1 MAQRQLSTLERVG
14 WCNFGTSILLIMSP
28 SEGSAA
34 RSTFDALDGAT
45 SHPLLDPAYRRR
57 KLVLWTIRQVITVGL
72 AYWFW
77 EHWWVRWLF
86 ALAVLLALFNLGL
99 LLFAGPYLKRRSER
113 IRARFLEQEA
123 IWEAEDA
130 MDEDTEKDERP

>member
-1 MAQRQLSTLERVG
+1 MEEVADNPANTYAQMLD
-14 WCNFGTSILLIMSP
+14 
-28 SEGSAA
+28 SAA
-34 RSTFDALDGAT
+34 GT
-45 SHPLLDPAYRRR
+45 PLLDPAYRRR
-57 KLVLWTIRQVITVGL
+57 KLILWTIRQVIAVGL

-77 EHWWVRWLF
+77 ERWWVRWLF
-86 ALAVLLALFNLGL
+86 ALAVVLALFNLGL

-123 IWEAEDA
+123 IREAEDA

>member
-1 MAQRQLSTLERVG
+1 
-14 WCNFGTSILLIMSP
+14 MSP
-28 SEGSAA
+28 SEVPAA
-34 RSTFDALDGAT
+34 RSTLDALYGAT

-57 KLVLWTIRQVITVGL
+57 KLVLWTIRQAITVGL

-77 EHWWVRWLF
+77 ELWWVRWLF
-86 ALAVLLALFNLGL
+86 ALAVVLALFNLGL

-113 IRARFLEQEA
+113 IRARFLAQEA

-130 MDEDTEKDERP
+130 MDQDAEKDERP

>member
-1 MAQRQLSTLERVG
+1 MEERADHPANTYAQMLD
-14 WCNFGTSILLIMSP
+14 
-28 SEGSAA
+28 SAGN
-34 RSTFDALDGAT
+34 S
-45 SHPLLDPAYRRR
+45 PLLDPAYRRR
-57 KLVLWTIRQVITVGL
+57 KLILWTIRQTITVSL

-113 IRARFLEQEA
+113 IRSRFLEQEA

-130 MDEDTEKDERP
+130 MDGDGGRDEQP

>member
-1 MAQRQLSTLERVG
+1 
-14 WCNFGTSILLIMSP
+14 MSP
-28 SEGSAA
+28 SEEAA
-34 RSTFDALDGAT
+34 PRPTLDALDGAT

-57 KLVLWTIRQVITVGL
+57 KFVLWTIRQVITVGL

-77 EHWWVRWLF
+77 ELWWVRWLF
-86 ALAVLLALFNLGL
+86 ALAVVLALFNLGL